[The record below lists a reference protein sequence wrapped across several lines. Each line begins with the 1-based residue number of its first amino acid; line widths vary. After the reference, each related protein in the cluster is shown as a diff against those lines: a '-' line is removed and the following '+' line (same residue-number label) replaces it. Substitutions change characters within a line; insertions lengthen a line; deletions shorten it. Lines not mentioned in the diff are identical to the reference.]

1 MSVNL
6 TAANAMVPAN
16 PGDQFDQDGLLDVRW
31 ILQFEITEQHDAD
44 IARIIAGY
52 MRALVLQ

>member
-1 MSVNL
+1 
-6 TAANAMVPAN
+6 MVPAN